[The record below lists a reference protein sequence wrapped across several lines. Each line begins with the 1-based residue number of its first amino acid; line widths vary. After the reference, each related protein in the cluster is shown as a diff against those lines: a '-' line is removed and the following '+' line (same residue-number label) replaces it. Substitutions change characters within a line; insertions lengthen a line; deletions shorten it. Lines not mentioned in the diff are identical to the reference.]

1 MRRTV
6 SDRVS
11 DDSSSNELQE
21 SYKLLLTQLKA
32 ANEELDMRK
41 EEVLL
46 LRTKIVSGP
55 QQNGLVS
62 LIGFMY

>member
-1 MRRTV
+1 MRKAV

-32 ANEELDMRK
+32 ANEELEIRK

-46 LRTKIVSGP
+46 LRTQLVSGP
-55 QQNGLVS
+55 QQNGHVS
-62 LIGFMY
+62 LIGFMK